1 MRFQK
6 FSVGLAAATLT
17 LSLSSAWAQDERGRP
32 RESEPAPSRPSN
44 GDNVGSAVPRGGGG
58 ETASS
63 SSSSSS
69 ASTSPSPSN
78 NSPANVGGSPTSW
91 MDPGAHGAVSRRAP
105 VRPER
110 ADRLDAADQRRGN
123 GGETTGKAVPRSES
137 GNSASGSPKST
148 NASSGSE
155 SQPVQ
160 GHTREVPPN
169 SRPRDGRN
177 QTGTA
182 VDRRGPPPTSGD
194 GHYGYGYPAYGYY
207 PSYVYDPYYSLYYS
221 PYYNGYGYWN
231 PYGYGYG
238 LGYFSYDPFLFGAMG
253 YSSYYGAGGGYAGS
267 GGYAESS
274 GGGSYVPHYQGAGS
288 LRLKIKPADAK
299 VYIDGYYV
307 GMVDSFDGV
316 FQKLNVD
323 AGPHKVELR
332 ADGYQTTEFDVVVT
346 PGDTAT
352 YKGDMKRK

>member
-44 GDNVGSAVPRGGGG
+44 GENVGSAVPRGGGG
-58 ETASS
+58 SETASS
-63 SSSSSS
+63 SSSSS
-69 ASTSPSPSN
+69 STSPSPSN

-91 MDPGAHGAVSRRAP
+91 MDPGSSAAVSRRAP
-105 VRPER
+105 VRPAR

-123 GGETTGKAVPRSES
+123 GGQSTGQAVPRSDS
-137 GNSASGSPKST
+137 GNTASGSPNST
-148 NASSGSE
+148 NSSSGSA
-155 SQPVQ
+155 SQPAQ
-160 GHTREVPPN
+160 GHSREVPPN

-182 VDRRGPPPTSGD
+182 VERRGPPPSSGD
-194 GHYGYGYPAYGYY
+194 GHYGYGNPAYGYY
-207 PSYVYDPYYSLYYS
+207 PSYAYDPYYSLYYS

-238 LGYFSYDPFLFGAMG
+238 LGYFSYDPFLFGAMAYPG
-253 YSSYYGAGGGYAGS
+253 YYAGGGGGYAGS

-288 LRLKIKPADAK
+288 LRLKIKPAEAK

-332 ADGYQTTEFDVVVT
+332 ANGYQTTEFDVVVT
-346 PGDTAT
+346 PGDTVT
-352 YKGDMKRK
+352 YKGDMKRH

>member
-1 MRFQK
+1 MRFQRL
-6 FSVGLAAATLT
+6 SVGLAAATLT

-32 RESEPAPSRPSN
+32 RESEPAASRPSN
-44 GDNVGSAVPRGGGG
+44 GDTVGSAVPRGASGG

-63 SSSSSS
+63 STS
-69 ASTSPSPSN
+69 STSPSASN
-78 NSPANVGGSPTSW
+78 NLPPNVGGSPTSW
-91 MDPGAHGAVSRRAP
+91 MDPGSSSAVTHRAP
-105 VRPER
+105 VRPAR

-123 GGETTGKAVPRSES
+123 GGETTGRAVPRGDS
-137 GNSASGSPKST
+137 GNSASGSTKST
-148 NASSGSE
+148 NASAGSE

-160 GHTREVPPN
+160 GHSREVPPN
-169 SRPRDGRN
+169 SRPREGRN

-182 VDRRGPPPTSGD
+182 VERRGPPPNGD

-267 GGYAESS
+267 GGYPESS

-346 PGDTAT
+346 PGDTVT
-352 YKGDMKRK
+352 YKGDMKRR

>member
-1 MRFQK
+1 MK
-6 FSVGLAAATLT
+6 FHRVLVGLVAATLT
-17 LSLSSAWAQDERGRP
+17 LSLSSAWAQDDRGRP
-32 RESEPAPSRPSN
+32 RESEPAASRPSN

-58 ETASS
+58 GGATASS
-63 SSSSSS
+63 SASSTTSS
-69 ASTSPSPSN
+69 SPSN
-78 NSPANVGGSPTSW
+78 NSPSTVGGSPTSW
-91 MDPGAHGAVSRRAP
+91 MDPGSSAASRRAP

-123 GGETTGKAVPRSES
+123 GGQTTGRAVPRGES
-137 GNSASGSPKST
+137 GNASGSPNST
-148 NASSGSE
+148 SSSSGSE
-155 SQPVQ
+155 SQPAQ
-160 GHTREVPPN
+160 GHSRAVPPN

-182 VDRRGPPPTSGD
+182 VDRVGPPPNGD
-194 GHYGYGYPAYGYY
+194 GHYGNPSYGYY
-207 PSYVYDPYYSLYYS
+207 PSYVYDPFYSSYYS

-238 LGYFSYDPFLFGAMG
+238 LGYFSYDPFLFGALAYPG
-253 YSSYYGAGGGYAGS
+253 YYGGGGGGYAGS
-267 GGYAESS
+267 GGYPESS
-274 GGGSYVPHYQGAGS
+274 GGGGYVPHYQGAGS

-332 ADGYQTTEFDVVVT
+332 ADGFQTTEFEVVVT
-346 PGDTAT
+346 PGDTVT
-352 YKGDMKRK
+352 YKGDMKRQ